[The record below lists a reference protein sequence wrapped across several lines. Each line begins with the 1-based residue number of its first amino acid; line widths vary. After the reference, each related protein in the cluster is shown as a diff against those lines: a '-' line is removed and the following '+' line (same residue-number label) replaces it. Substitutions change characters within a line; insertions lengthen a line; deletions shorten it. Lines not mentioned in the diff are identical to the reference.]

1 MPTSRTLLMNLKD
14 RLKST
19 IAALQKPAIS
29 IGFTQPYVY
38 EIKRSFYSH
47 RLNFLT
53 TPARQYD
60 RGKIFAPLQFLP
72 NEKQYAFTSL
82 H

>member
-1 MPTSRTLLMNLKD
+1 MNLKD

-19 IAALQKPAIS
+19 IAAPQKPAIS

-47 RLNFLT
+47 RPNLSITF
-53 TPARQYD
+53 AR
-60 RGKIFAPLQFLP
+60 
-72 NEKQYAFTSL
+72 
-82 H
+82 